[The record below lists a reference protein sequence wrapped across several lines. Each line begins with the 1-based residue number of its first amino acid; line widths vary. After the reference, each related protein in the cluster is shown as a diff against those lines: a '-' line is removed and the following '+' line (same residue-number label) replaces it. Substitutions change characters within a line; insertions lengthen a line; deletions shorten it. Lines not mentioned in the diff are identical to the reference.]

1 MILSNTSEY
10 ALRIMSYMSKDPKRL
25 YSATE
30 MVGNLNISDKY
41 LRRLMTT
48 LSKAGFIRSIRG
60 RSGGYVFDEKPENIT
75 LSQVVDAVEGM
86 EKYRGCIMGFEH
98 CSDENPCVMHGAWRN
113 VQAEFLK
120 TFEDTSLADLDFD
133 NIYKF

>member
-10 ALRIMSYMSKDPKRL
+10 ALRIMSYMSRDPKRL
-25 YSATE
+25 YSAAE
-30 MVGNLNISDKY
+30 MVESLNISDKY

-60 RSGGYVFDEKPENIT
+60 RTGGYVFDEKPENIK

-86 EKYRGCIMGFEH
+86 EKYKGCIMGFDH
-98 CSDENPCVMHGAWRN
+98 CSDENPCVMHNAWKS
-113 VQAEFLK
+113 VQKEFLK
-120 TFEDTSLADLDFD
+120 TFEDTSLADLDFE